1 MFFLEVR
8 RVGATDIS
16 DNDRRSPVSGSSAFL
31 NRLALD
37 ILRKE
42 SSYKTVTAAVGV
54 DDLFIGNRVD
64 ERVKYEVELIF
75 MVVEPGDMDGVLS
88 AGDDKD
94 SVQGS
99 EHFVDCRGSFVPV
112 SAGVLR
118 KGLSFFIVTEYQ
130 MGLVRDF
137 EHPVEE
143 AFNHEDS
150 AESEGNSFIMFVEML
165 S

>member
-1 MFFLEVR
+1 
-8 RVGATDIS
+8 
-16 DNDRRSPVSGSSAFL
+16 
-31 NRLALD
+31 
-37 ILRKE
+37 
-42 SSYKTVTAAVGV
+42 
-54 DDLFIGNRVD
+54 
-64 ERVKYEVELIF
+64 
-75 MVVEPGDMDGVLS
+75 MVVESGDMDGVLS